1 MCVLMGERIMSEWR
15 ICKLVM
21 LGVEDMASVAAI
33 EVALGKAEEIIK
45 NATEKQIVFVAPVPE
60 QIKDWLLTGHY
71 RLVRTR
77 YCAMASGLGV
87 PVSVLMPIFKS
98 LNRAIEWAKNCGSV
112 SDVEKQ
118 KAFLHFGERLSAEL
132 FAAAL
137 ARRYAGTVVSVV
149 DGKDILGSYFTVSFS
164 KTLS

>member
-1 MCVLMGERIMSEWR
+1 MSEWR
-15 ICKLVM
+15 VCKLVM
-21 LGVEDMASVAAI
+21 MGVEDVASAVAIGA
-33 EVALGKAEEIIK
+33 ALDKAEKLISE
-45 NATEKQIVFVAPVPE
+45 TVEEQIVFVAPVPE
-60 QIKDWLLTGHY
+60 IIKDWLMTRHY

-87 PVSVLMPIFKS
+87 PVGILMPIFRS
-98 LNRAIEWAKNCGSV
+98 LNRAIEWAKGCGSV
-112 SDVEKQ
+112 SDADKQ

-164 KTLS
+164 RTLSG